1 MYCHYRGRSWPSVA
15 LRSLKF
21 SNNFT
26 DEYTMAHT
34 SHRPEGAWKALYLVS
49 FKSSRSE
56 IHYVPEGSDLNPQPG
71 DMVVVEGDRGQD
83 MGMVKH
89 ANLSLEEAKNHKADY
104 NRKHYKSLVMF
115 SRMFP
120 HVAASAQ
127 GETELPAS
135 TDAVAS
141 SNLADPRGRK
151 DPNSVQPKL
160 VKRIAT
166 ENEVRLL
173 RDKEGNEAKAKR
185 ICQTKVNAHGIH
197 MEILDAEFQL

>member
-1 MYCHYRGRSWPSVA
+1 
-15 LRSLKF
+15 
-21 SNNFT
+21 
-26 DEYTMAHT
+26 MAHS
-34 SHRPEGAWKALYLVS
+34 SHRQEGAWKALYIVS

-56 IHYVPEGSDLNPQPG
+56 IHYVAEGSELNPQPG
-71 DMVVVEGDRGQD
+71 DMVVVDGDRGQD

-89 ANLSLEEAKNHKADY
+89 ANLSLEEAKNLKAEF
-104 NRKHYKSLVMF
+104 NRKHYKALVTF
-115 SRMFP
+115 SRLFP
-120 HVAASAQ
+120 HVAAAAQ
-127 GETELPAS
+127 GDAELPAQ
-135 TDAVAS
+135 TDAVAA

-160 VKRIAT
+160 IKRIAT

-185 ICQTKVNAHGIH
+185 ICQTKVNAHSIH